1 MARESTR
8 VGAGCVGYGGTGA
21 RGHGWR
27 GPRGTQSAAG
37 GHRHER
43 ANNEEK
49 VASGACN
56 TRVVLARF
64 ESFVRATHYG
74 PP

>member
-21 RGHGWR
+21 RGHADGAGR
-27 GPRGTQSAAG
+27 GGLRVRRGDT
-37 GHRHER
+37 HER

-56 TRVVLARF
+56 TWW
-64 ESFVRATHYG
+64 Y
-74 PP
+74 